1 MVSNICQKI
10 KNEFDILYAFELA
23 QLVTECIQ
31 SGSQYL
37 EFIHKPSLSVGLY
50 MLSAGAID
58 QQEPH
63 TEDEVYYVVSGRAS
77 IQVANESRPVEAGS
91 VVFVQANIEHRFHT
105 ITEDLTILVF
115 FAPDEYSQ
123 AVSSE

>member
-1 MVSNICQKI
+1 M
-10 KNEFDILYAFELA
+10 DAFELS
-23 QLVTECIQ
+23 QLVTECSQ

-37 EFIHKPSLSVGLY
+37 EFIRKPSLSIGLY

-77 IQVANESRPVEAGS
+77 IKVDKESRPVESGS

-115 FAPDEYSQ
+115 FAPAEYSQ
-123 AVSSE
+123 AVPSE